1 MSATFQCELTPAS
14 VCETVGVARSA
25 TSCSSCHPGVFALT
39 DVVLTRSKAHRHAL
53 SPPRGLSWPPD
64 HISDRARA
72 VADAGRRWSASVKD
86 NADAIPDLIAAGWDI
101 LREAA
106 RLPLEHLTERPTG
119 ARACRC

>member
-1 MSATFQCELTPAS
+1 M
-14 VCETVGVARSA
+14 
-25 TSCSSCHPGVFALT
+25 LT
-39 DVVLTRSKAHRHAL
+39 DVVLTLSKAHRHAL
-53 SPPRGLSWPPD
+53 SPPRGLSWPAD

-86 NADAIPDLIAAGWDI
+86 NADAIPDLITAEWDI

-106 RLPLEHLTERPTG
+106 HLPLEHLTERPTG

>member
-1 MSATFQCELTPAS
+1 MSTAAQTELTLAS
-14 VCETVGVARSA
+14 VWETA
-25 TSCSSCHPGVFALT
+25 TGATIGDELLEWPPDVFALT
-39 DVVLTRSKAHRHAL
+39 DVVLTRSEAHRHAL

-86 NADAIPDLIAAGWDI
+86 NADAIPDLITAEWDI

-106 RLPLEHLTERPTG
+106 HSPLEHLTERPTG
-119 ARACRC
+119 ARARRC

>member
-1 MSATFQCELTPAS
+1 MSATFQCESTPAS
-14 VCETVGVARSA
+14 VCETVGGG
-25 TSCSSCHPGVFALT
+25 TIGDELLEWPPDVFMLT

-72 VADAGRRWSASVKD
+72 VADAGRRWSGWVED
-86 NADAIPDLIAAGWDI
+86 NPDAIPDLIAPDWDI
-101 LREAA
+101 LPEAA
-106 RLPLEHLTERPTG
+106 HLPLEHLTERPTG